1 MLIKYLK
8 FSFFA
13 VGIIL
18 LGFILAKTDLTQLL
32 EQLSKVG
39 LGGLVVI
46 LLIYSL
52 YFAADSLSWQITVH
66 TIPLNFRWIM
76 RFYAVRMVGEAY
88 NNITPVASMGGEP
101 LKAWLLKSNWGV
113 SLTESGV
120 ALVISKTTSMFT
132 LVLFVAL
139 GVVNCFYHPNFTYE
153 EKEIAGL
160 GFFLIVFFAFIFFLM
175 QRLKLLSSL
184 AQLLEHRFYKFK
196 LQRFVEIAETIDRKF
211 ENFYSSH
218 KLRLFQSAVFA
229 MLNWIFGV
237 IEIYFIFLFLGDP
250 LTFGEAWMLESIIQ
264 LVRTITF
271 FVPAGIGTQEGAF
284 FIGAGMITGFSSLG
298 VAAALVR
305 RARDIFWI
313 ALSLSILSF
322 FSVKPSSK
330 NHRHGSDG

>member
-1 MLIKYLK
+1 
-8 FSFFA
+8 
-13 VGIIL
+13 
-18 LGFILAKTDLTQLL
+18 
-32 EQLSKVG
+32 
-39 LGGLVVI
+39 
-46 LLIYSL
+46 
-52 YFAADSLSWQITVH
+52 
-66 TIPLNFRWIM
+66 
-76 RFYAVRMVGEAY
+76 
-88 NNITPVASMGGEP
+88 
-101 LKAWLLKSNWGV
+101 
-113 SLTESGV
+113 
-120 ALVISKTTSMFT
+120 
-132 LVLFVAL
+132 
-139 GVVNCFYHPNFTYE
+139 
-153 EKEIAGL
+153 
-160 GFFLIVFFAFIFFLM
+160 M

-211 ENFYSSH
+211 ENFYSSY

-229 MLNWIFGV
+229 MLNWILGV

-284 FIGAGMITGFSSLG
+284 FVGAGMITGFSSLG

-330 NHRHGSDG
+330 NHHHGSDG

>member
-18 LGFILAKTDLTQLL
+18 LGLILAKTDLTQLL

-52 YFAADSLSWQITVH
+52 YFAADSLSWHITVH

-139 GVVNCFYHPNFTYE
+139 GVVNCFYH
-153 EKEIAGL
+153 
-160 GFFLIVFFAFIFFLM
+160 
-175 QRLKLLSSL
+175 S
-184 AQLLEHRFYKFK
+184 
-196 LQRFVEIAETIDRKF
+196 RK
-211 ENFYSSH
+211 
-218 KLRLFQSAVFA
+218 
-229 MLNWIFGV
+229 
-237 IEIYFIFLFLGDP
+237 
-250 LTFGEAWMLESIIQ
+250 
-264 LVRTITF
+264 
-271 FVPAGIGTQEGAF
+271 
-284 FIGAGMITGFSSLG
+284 
-298 VAAALVR
+298 
-305 RARDIFWI
+305 
-313 ALSLSILSF
+313 
-322 FSVKPSSK
+322 
-330 NHRHGSDG
+330 